1 MRACACVH
9 TRGGGREHYSCKT
22 GGGASKISLG
32 PLVFADVVSDSVTL
46 ATQATVPQKDRF
58 MAPVG
63 EGAQ

>member
-1 MRACACVH
+1 MRAC
-9 TRGGGREHYSCKT
+9 TRGAGGGGANIILVKQG

>member
-1 MRACACVH
+1 MRVRAC
-9 TRGGGREHYSCKT
+9 TRGAGGANIILVKQ
-22 GGGASKISLG
+22 GGASKISLG